1 MYSLNEPAG
10 FISQQVIDVYR
21 QFAYDS
27 YGRVRYPNGN
37 NPSDVYL
44 SLHDA
49 FQPLSVFEKSFPSP
63 EFLGVSLSD
72 HPYFVFNE
80 NDLKKNDE
88 QRVAT
93 ICGMKEYYARADS
106 FNPVL
111 LDEFTA
117 AITDCTNFLN
127 GQSPFPHLPLP
138 SLSSTYFCVLSVA
151 PSDPLDTVYHRFPD
165 EFRMLILLVS
175 RIGRGIGAR
184 YDGTYPGSSYT
195 GSCEGKTGKA
205 STFSEEYKT
214 SLAK

>member
-1 MYSLNEPAG
+1 LRAIIRDTSLIHITLYSLNEPAG

-27 YGRVRYPNGN
+27 YGRVRYPTGN

-44 SLHDA
+44 SLHSA
-49 FQPLSVFEKSFPSP
+49 FQPLQVYEKSFPSP

-88 QRVAT
+88 QRVAS
-93 ICGMKEYYARADS
+93 ICGMKQYYARADS
-106 FNPVL
+106 FNPLL

-127 GQSPFPHLPLP
+127 GQSPLSPLFLPLP
-138 SLSSTYFCVLSVA
+138 STSTISPPSSVVLSTPSIILSSRVA
-151 PSDPLDTVYHRFPD
+151 
-165 EFRMLILLVS
+165 EN
-175 RIGRGIGAR
+175 
-184 YDGTYPGSSYT
+184 
-195 GSCEGKTGKA
+195 
-205 STFSEEYKT
+205 
-214 SLAK
+214 